1 MLGLK
6 IRQVKRL
13 HPKSRSRDDDLK
25 LSSVVKDE
33 LQEDDQD
40 QLEIIF
46 EVDKEFDCPQ
56 SIARR
61 I

>member
-6 IRQVKRL
+6 NRQVKRL

-46 EVDKEFDCPQ
+46 EVNEVFDCPQ
-56 SIARR
+56 SIV
-61 I
+61 